1 MLIKNDIPILEFDEA
16 KDAAINPCD
25 IAKYTGQIGCERLVI
40 TFFGEVIEELLSEGE
55 IEKIRTVMGE
65 NPYNIYKFKG
75 CDVLLMQGDLGCP
88 AMGGEL
94 EELIAMGVKKVMFCG
109 GGGVLGRETCVG
121 HFLVV
126 EGAIRDDGFSYHYI
140 PASRIIYTEKGTRK
154 LICDY
159 LSERGI
165 PHSEGLVWTTD
176 AFFRETRDRIRARR
190 EEGAKIVEMEQAGCI
205 AVTQFRGV
213 GYGAIIYGGDD
224 VSGDDWNTR
233 SWRSRKDIR
242 RGLVDICREI
252 VLMM

>member
-1 MLIKNDIPILEFDEA
+1 MLIKNDVPILEFDHSRNA
-16 KDAAINPCD
+16 LINPCD
-25 IAKYTGQIGCERLVI
+25 IAERTGQIDCERLVI
-40 TFFGEVIEELLSEGE
+40 SFFGDVIEELLLGGK
-55 IEKIRTVMGE
+55 IERIKTVVGE
-65 NPYNIYKFKG
+65 NPYNIYKFKD
-75 CDVLLMQGDLGCP
+75 CDVLVVQGDLGCP

-109 GGGVLGRETCVG
+109 GGGVLDRETCVG

-140 PASRIIYTEKGTRK
+140 PASRIIYTEKSTRK
-154 LICDY
+154 LICTY

-176 AFFRETRDRIRARR
+176 AFFRETKDKISMRR
-190 EEGAKIVEMEQAGCI
+190 EEGARIVEMEQSGCI
-205 AVTQFRGV
+205 AVAQFRGI

-224 VSGDDWNTR
+224 VSGDDWDTR
-233 SWRSRKDIR
+233 SWRSRGDIR